1 MCQRCAKGLIQGPM
15 YHRGGPSL
23 LELRGLEA
31 QAPSVSLVLGEQGSQ
46 VALKSRLGPGSQ
58 GPNAKVCG
66 PRATPVHTSFPLQL
80 KGQRRAVNP
89 SRKCQ
94 ALPFG
99 CQICGIQPSFL
110 SPIFVQALVGPSSV
124 RPVTVQIWGCI
135 HLCPTHSLKPCD
147 VSRATLG
154 GGDRAVIPAGECG
167 HPARTDFSG
176 ESQREG
182 TQMGMGNSPALVL
195 MLLTY
200 KFSGLE
206 PPCLGLEKD

>member
-15 YHRGGPSL
+15 YHSGGPSL

-46 VALKSRLGPGSQ
+46 VALKSRLGAWIPGTKCQ
-58 GPNAKVCG
+58 GVWAQGNSSAHILPFATEGAEESSESLKEVPGPSLWVSNMWDPTFLSLSHLCTSTCG
-66 PRATPVHTSFPLQL
+66 PILCASGHSADL
-80 KGQRRAVNP
+80 
-89 SRKCQ
+89 
-94 ALPFG
+94 
-99 CQICGIQPSFL
+99 
-110 SPIFVQALVGPSSV
+110 
-124 RPVTVQIWGCI
+124 GCI

-154 GGDRAVIPAGECG
+154 GGDRALIPAGECG